1 MLSKNKIKFIN
12 SLRLKKHREE
22 ESLFIA
28 EGSKIVSEILSS
40 GYEITL
46 IAATQEWL
54 SDNRINK
61 HTEVIECSS
70 SDLKKISSLSTPTD
84 VIAVVIIPKYE
95 YSQSEIKSNL
105 SLALD
110 DIQDPGNLGTIIRLA
125 DWFGIEN
132 IFCSKNT
139 ADLYNP
145 KVIQATMGSFLRV
158 KVHYVDLPIFLKSIT
173 ETTFPVYGTF
183 MSGLNIYSKE
193 LSPNG
198 IIIMGNEGNGI
209 SKSIEELCTVRIT
222 IPSFRDNDHAESLN
236 VGTATAIVLSE
247 FVRRL

>member
-12 SLRLKKHREE
+12 SLKLKKNRDK

-40 GYEITL
+40 DLNIPLISATSDWISKNEINPS
-46 IAATQEWL
+46 I
-54 SDNRINK
+54 
-61 HTEVIECSS
+61 EVLECSIS
-70 SDLKKISSLSTPTD
+70 ELKKITTLTTASE
-84 VIAVVIIPKYE
+84 VIAVVRIPKNE
-95 YSQSEIKSNL
+95 YSIDKIQSKL

-139 ADLYNP
+139 ADIYNP

-158 KVHYVDLPIFLKSIT
+158 KTHYVDLPEFLKQQLII
-173 ETTFPVYGTF
+173 PVYGTF
-183 MSGLNIYSKE
+183 MEGENIYNQD
-193 LSPNG
+193 LSSTG
-198 IIIMGNEGNGI
+198 IIVMGNEGNGI
-209 SKSIEELCTVRIT
+209 SLSIEELIT
-222 IPSFRDNDHAESLN
+222 HKIAIPPANKKVHPESLN
-236 VGTATAIVLSE
+236 VGTATGIILSE
-247 FVRRL
+247 FLRRKN

>member
-12 SLRLKKHREE
+12 SLKLKKNRDK

-40 GYEITL
+40 GLNIPLISATSDWISKNEI
-46 IAATQEWL
+46 
-54 SDNRINK
+54 SPSV
-61 HTEVIECSS
+61 EVLECSNS
-70 SDLKKISSLSTPTD
+70 ELKKITTLTTASD
-84 VIAVVIIPKYE
+84 VIAVVLIPKNE
-95 YSQSEIKSNL
+95 YSIDKIKSKL

-139 ADLYNP
+139 ADIYNP

-158 KVHYVDLPIFLKSIT
+158 KTHYVNLTEFLNKQIDI
-173 ETTFPVYGTF
+173 PVFGTF
-183 MSGLNIYSKE
+183 MKGENIYNQD
-193 LSPNG
+193 LSNTG
-198 IIIMGNEGNGI
+198 IIVMGNEGNGI
-209 SKSIEELCTVRIT
+209 SLSIEKLIT
-222 IPSFRDNDHAESLN
+222 HKIAIPPANKKIHPESLN
-236 VGTATAIVLSE
+236 VGTATGIILSE
-247 FVRRL
+247 FLRRRN